1 LVGLLLGLGLLAV
14 WLGGELGWGADEVVG
29 SGELLRVFEAGGLQG
44 RGT

>member
-14 WLGGELGWGADEVVG
+14 WLGGELGWGAAEVG
-29 SGELLRVFEAGGLQG
+29 SGELLRVFDAGGLQG